1 MRAACVRPVITRRAH
16 SPGSEVSTGLRE
28 ANVPWIWVVS
38 APDRTDGNSS
48 LTLEITVSPGGVEC
62 RFHRLG
68 LSYVDSLRLFARE
81 DIVRATA
88 GVGSRLPL
96 DRTVSDLE
104 VGVKPDGRIPA
115 NAVCPWDVHPV
126 DVTSGRTM
134 GIIDGIVGLPR
145 RIYMLRPLL
154 A

>member
-1 MRAACVRPVITRRAH
+1 M
-16 SPGSEVSTGLRE
+16 
-28 ANVPWIWVVS
+28 VS

-68 LSYVDSLRLFARE
+68 LSCVDSLRLFAGE

-96 DRTVSDLE
+96 DRTIHDPE
-104 VGVKPDGRIPA
+104 VGVKLDGRIPA
-115 NAVCPWDVHPV
+115 SAVCPWGVHPA
-126 DVTSGRTM
+126 DVASERTM
-134 GIIDGIVGLPR
+134 GNHRWDR
-145 RIYMLRPLL
+145 RAPAKDICDPPSASMTAHERGMVYPVPNPIRL